1 MLILHYILLIKNKMS
16 TEKADYTLKILTL
29 GESAV
34 GKTCILIRFTDNKF
48 LTSHIMT
55 IGIDYK
61 SKSIIS
67 GDKVVKLKIWDTAGQ
82 ERFRNIT
89 KQYYKGADG
98 ILLIYDITDRESFE
112 KARDW
117 MKSIQE
123 NTQKDSI
130 GIILLGN
137 KCDLDERKVTYEEG
151 QSLADEF
158 KIQFME
164 TSAYKDLNIN
174 ESFQSLTNLIISK
187 KSPQLNSDNKPI
199 ILKNTSVKKKD
210 GCC

>member
-1 MLILHYILLIKNKMS
+1 MS
-16 TEKADYTLKILTL
+16 DKTDYTLKILTL

-34 GKTCILIRFTDNKF
+34 GKTCILIRFTDDKF

-67 GDKVVKLKIWDTAGQ
+67 GDKSVKLKIWDTAGQ

-112 KARDW
+112 KVRDW
-117 MKSIQE
+117 MKSINE
-123 NTQKDSI
+123 NTQSDKV

-137 KCDLDERKVTYEEG
+137 KCDLDERKVTFEEG
-151 QSLADEF
+151 QSLAEEYN
-158 KIQFME
+158 IQFME
-164 TSAYKDLNIN
+164 TSAYKDINIT

-187 KSPQLNSDNKPI
+187 KEPQKEKIRTPI
-199 ILKNTSVKKKD
+199 ILSNRDPKKQKN
-210 GCC
+210 CC